1 MLRVE
6 VSRMYSTILVPL
18 DGSALSE
25 RAIPHAR
32 DLALKYGAEI
42 TLLRATALPDRVYAL
57 PDLTAAAYM
66 ERYRE
71 TEQEAIRDY
80 LKTWKERLEADGI
93 VCHVSHRLDDAAA
106 AIVDQAEVEDIDLIV
121 MSTHGRGGLDRWV
134 HGSVASKVLRH
145 APCPLLL
152 IRVSPATEANPIPAT
167 RQAAAAGT

>member
-1 MLRVE
+1 
-6 VSRMYSTILVPL
+6 MYSTILVPL
-18 DGSALSE
+18 DGSELSE

-71 TEQEAIRDY
+71 SEHDAIREY
-80 LKTWKERLEADGI
+80 LKTWQERLEKDGLVVHI
-93 VCHVSHRLDDAAA
+93 SHRLDEAAT
-106 AIVDQAEVEDIDLIV
+106 AIVEEAEEEDVDLVV
-121 MSTHGRGGLDRWV
+121 MSTHGRGGFDRWV
-134 HGSVASKVLRH
+134 HGSVASKVMRH

-152 IRVSPATEANPIPAT
+152 IRVAPNARAELKPTAREATAKS
-167 RQAAAAGT
+167 